1 MKPPAHINNDHQY
14 ANINDE
20 ISLNMEYADDMSD
33 ISSDMRNIE
42 YAKKTLPSKLSSWN
56 LIMNEGKTEEFV
68 IKRNGEEIWRK

>member
-1 MKPPAHINNDHQY
+1 
-14 ANINDE
+14 
-20 ISLNMEYADDMSD
+20 MEYADDMSD

-42 YAKKTLPSKLSSWN
+42 YAKKMLPSKLSSWN